1 MKEERMLQS
10 TQGILSPEEIAAYRR
25 DGYIVPRLR
34 LEGDDLAGLQEAVSH
49 LVEDNPTLLD
59 QSIVG
64 PHVPGSGVQGVK
76 VRSPEYWKRTA
87 LHPRILDMVEQVIG
101 SDIILWGTTLFYKRA
116 ISGPETGWHRD
127 GQVWPIKPLATTSV
141 WIAATESTVRNGCL
155 RVIPSS
161 HAAQRIGEHVFE
173 DRKDMIVR
181 RSLARDEFDDSK
193 AVDVEL
199 EPGQMVMF
207 DVYTIHGAT
216 HNRGVVPRAG
226 YALRFMPATS
236 HFDHDGAERRDEPGY
251 AHDTRALLL
260 ARGKDRCGLN
270 DFVRG
275 HSVAAA

>member
-1 MKEERMLQS
+1 MTEEHMLHS
-10 TQGILSPEEIAAYRR
+10 SQGILSPEEIAAYRR

-34 LEGDDLAGLQEAVSH
+34 LNGDDLAGLQDAVSH

-76 VRSPEYWKRTA
+76 VRSPGYWKRIA

-101 SDIILWGTTLFYKRA
+101 PDIILWGTTLFYKRA

-141 WIAATESTVRNGCL
+141 WIAATESTSRNGCL

-161 HAAQRIGEHVFE
+161 HAAQHIGEHVFE

-181 RSLARDEFDDSK
+181 RSLAKEEFDDGT

-207 DVYTIHGAT
+207 DVYTIHGAA
-216 HNRGVVPRAG
+216 HNRGSVPRAG

-236 HFDHDGAERRDEPGY
+236 HFDHDCAERRDEPGY
-251 AHDTRALLL
+251 AHNTRALLL
-260 ARGKDRCGLN
+260 ARGRDRCGLN
-270 DFVRG
+270 DFARG
-275 HSVAAA
+275 HTVAS

>member
-1 MKEERMLQS
+1 MPQS
-10 TQGILSPEEIAAYRR
+10 IEGILSPEEIAAYRR
-25 DGYIVPRLR
+25 DGYIVPRWR
-34 LEGDDLAGLQEAVSH
+34 LASDDLAALQGAVSH

-64 PHVPGSGVQGVK
+64 AHVPGSGVQGVK
-76 VRSPEYWKRTA
+76 VRSPEYWRRIA

-101 SDIILWGTTLFYKRA
+101 PDIILWGTTLFYKRA

-141 WIAATESTVRNGCL
+141 WIAATESTTRNGCL
-155 RVIPSS
+155 RVIPGS

-181 RSLARDEFDDSK
+181 RSLAREEFDEAT
-193 AVDVEL
+193 AVDIEL

-216 HNRGVVPRAG
+216 HNRGAVPRAG

-251 AHDTRALLL
+251 AHNTRALLL
-260 ARGKDRCGLN
+260 ARGRDRCGLN
-270 DFVRG
+270 DFARG
-275 HSVAAA
+275 HAMAS

>member
-1 MKEERMLQS
+1 MTEERMLKS
-10 TQGILSPEEIAAYRR
+10 RQGILSPEEIAAYRR

-34 LEGDDLAGLQEAVSH
+34 LKCDDLAGLQEAVSH

-76 VRSPEYWKRTA
+76 VRSPEYWKRIA

-101 SDIILWGTTLFYKRA
+101 PDVILWGTTLFYKRA

-141 WIAATESTVRNGCL
+141 WIAATESTRRNGCL
-155 RVIPSS
+155 RVIPGS
-161 HAAQRIGEHVFE
+161 HAARRIGEHVFE

-181 RSLARDEFDDSK
+181 RSLAREEFDEST

-216 HNRGVVPRAG
+216 HNRGSVPRAG

-251 AHDTRALLL
+251 AHNTRALLL

-275 HSVAAA
+275 HTVA